1 MKAAVGRLSAAVP
14 RYLSSAS
21 SMNDCSV
28 PAAGAVSDSY
38 RPGEIRNTR
47 DGLSPLHTAN
57 MKELIL
63 SPRWLGGKQIL
74 RLEFECDLPAPR
86 LPHVAQVW
94 LSASL
99 KAAYGNQLA

>member
-1 MKAAVGRLSAAVP
+1 MKAAVGCLSVTVP
-14 RYLSSAS
+14 FYVSLAS

-28 PAAGAVSDSY
+28 PAVRAVSDSY
-38 RPGEIRNTR
+38 RLGEIRNTR

-63 SPRWLGGKQIL
+63 SPCWLGGKQIL